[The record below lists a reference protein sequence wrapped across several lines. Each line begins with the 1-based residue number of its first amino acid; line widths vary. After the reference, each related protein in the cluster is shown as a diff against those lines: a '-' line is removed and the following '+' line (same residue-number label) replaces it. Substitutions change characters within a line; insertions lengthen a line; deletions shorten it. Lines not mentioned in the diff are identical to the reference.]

1 MISLKNV
8 PSPGALA
15 RARRWHDALD
25 VFDELAFWIQN
36 GEMSLVLGDLYVVMS
51 CILREKVVGVSLV
64 SENQC
69 NNRMDIY
76 MDMASLFFWSCI
88 EYFCP
93 QVGCFLFNE
102 AF

>member
-25 VFDELAFWIQN
+25 VFDELAFWMQN
-36 GEMSLVLGDLYVVMS
+36 GETSLVLGDLYAINVVMS

-69 NNRMDIY
+69 NNRMDI
-76 MDMASLFFWSCI
+76 
-88 EYFCP
+88 
-93 QVGCFLFNE
+93 
-102 AF
+102 